1 MSQYLPILTM
11 LVLALVFAAL
21 SIIASRLLA
30 PRRETLAKSLP
41 YESGI
46 VPTHEP
52 AQRFPVRF
60 YVVAMLFIIFD
71 IEIIFLY
78 PWAVASGALGTY
90 GLIAMVVF
98 AAIVFISLLYE
109 IAMGGLEWG
118 PRRRLRPQ
126 GIEEIP
132 TGRTS
137 SGTIRRVSS
146 TDRQGA
152 AIEEPEPAHAHVGA
166 H

>member
-1 MSQYLPILTM
+1 MGQYLPLFTM
-11 LVLALVFAAL
+11 LVLAVLFAAL
-21 SIIASRLLA
+21 SLVASGLLA
-30 PRRETLAKSLP
+30 PRRPTIAKSLP

-78 PWAVASGALGTY
+78 PWAVTAGALGLY
-90 GLIAMVVF
+90 GLVAMIVF
-98 AAIVFISLLYE
+98 AVVVFISLLYE

-118 PRRRLRPQ
+118 PAKRMQ
-126 GIEEIP
+126 ATAAADIP

-137 SGTIRRVSS
+137 SGTIRRV
-146 TDRQGA
+146 
-152 AIEEPEPAHAHVGA
+152 HAGVATTGEGGH
-166 H
+166 

>member
-1 MSQYLPILTM
+1 MSQYLPILT
-11 LVLALVFAAL
+11 LFVLAIVFAAL
-21 SIIASRLLA
+21 SFVASGLLA
-30 PRRETLAKSLP
+30 PRRPTIAKSLP

-46 VPTHEP
+46 VPTNEP

-78 PWAVASGALGTY
+78 PWAVAAGDLGLY
-90 GLIAMVVF
+90 GLVAMIVF
-98 AAIVFISLLYE
+98 AVIVFISLLYE

-118 PRRRLRPQ
+118 PVRRIQVPAASD
-126 GIEEIP
+126 IP

-146 TDRQGA
+146 SGGTNAPDTVAATGA
-152 AIEEPEPAHAHVGA
+152 SH
-166 H
+166 

>member
-11 LVLALVFAAL
+11 LVLATLFAAL
-21 SIIASRLLA
+21 SFVASSLLA
-30 PRRETLAKSLP
+30 PRRPTIAKALP

-46 VPTHEP
+46 IPTHEP
-52 AQRFPVRF
+52 ATRFPVRF

-78 PWAVASGALGTY
+78 PWAVASGALGTF
-90 GLIAMVVF
+90 GLVAMVVF
-98 AAIVFISLLYE
+98 AGIVFISLLYE

-118 PRRRLRPQ
+118 PRRRLRVSASDD
-126 GIEEIP
+126 IP
-132 TGRTS
+132 TGRTT

-146 TDRQGA
+146 REEA
-152 AIEEPEPAHAHVGA
+152 A
-166 H
+166 